1 MEKLRK
7 MKTKKSVK
15 KFLYE
20 YQNPLQKWVFKSK
33 SLNAKKKEMSFK
45 TSLFKLYQLLR
56 IISLTSS

>member
-7 MKTKKSVK
+7 MEIKKSVK

-20 YQNPLQKWVFKSK
+20 FQNPLQKWVFKSK

-45 TSLFKLYQLLR
+45 TSLFKL
-56 IISLTSS
+56 

>member
-33 SLNAKKKEMSFK
+33 SLNTKKKRC
-45 TSLFKLYQLLR
+45 LLR
-56 IISLTSS
+56 HLFLNSSTRHQYML

>member
-7 MKTKKSVK
+7 MEIKKSVK

-33 SLNAKKKEMSFK
+33 SLN
-45 TSLFKLYQLLR
+45 TSGQGTLCSR
-56 IISLTSS
+56 P